1 MTKDI
6 LGFENVSVGFDEPVA
21 DAQAVFRRILDA
33 TAHPGRIVAVPK
45 DILPEAD
52 AGLSCAAAALALTL
66 LDLDT
71 PVWLGADLTHAGN
84 FLRFHCGTPL
94 VDRPSESRFA
104 FVSDIQHLP
113 ALTEF
118 DMGTPDFPERSTTL
132 VIEVPDLADAHGLEL
147 RGPGIRTSSHLR
159 IGGISEGFWRQRAAL
174 APLFPLGIDLVFTC
188 DQRLAVLPRTT
199 FVEI

>member
-1 MTKDI
+1 MTKDFI
-6 LGFENVSVGFDEPVA
+6 GFENLSVGFDEPVG
-21 DAQAVFRRILDA
+21 DSQAVFRRILDA
-33 TAHPGRIVAVPK
+33 TAHPGRIVAVPP
-45 DILPEAD
+45 DILPEKD
-52 AGLSCAAAALALTL
+52 VGLSCAAAALALAL

-71 PVWLGADLTHAGN
+71 PVWLGADLADAGS
-84 FLRFHCGTPL
+84 FLRFHCGTRL
-94 VDRPSESRFA
+94 VDSPSESRFA
-104 FVSDIQHLP
+104 FVSDIQRLP

-132 VIEVPDLADAHGLEL
+132 VIEVPDLADARGLEL

-159 IGGISEGFWRQRAAL
+159 VGGVPDDFWHRRAVL

-188 DQRLAVLPRTT
+188 GQRLAVLPRTT

>member
-1 MTKDI
+1 MTKEF
-6 LGFENVSVGFDEPVA
+6 LGFENLSVGFDEPVA

-33 TAHPGRIVAVPK
+33 TAHPGRIAAVPA
-45 DILPEAD
+45 DILPETD
-52 AGLSCAAAALALTL
+52 VGLSCAAAALALTL

-71 PVWLGADLTHAGN
+71 PVWLGADLAHAGN

-94 VDRPSESRFA
+94 VDSPSECRFA
-104 FVSDIQHLP
+104 FVSDIQRLP

-132 VIEVPDLADAHGLEL
+132 VIEVPDLADASGLEL
-147 RGPGIRTSSHLR
+147 RGPGIRTRSHLR
-159 IGGISEGFWRQRAAL
+159 IGEVPDDFWHRRAAL

-188 DQRLAVLPRTT
+188 GQRLAVLPRTT